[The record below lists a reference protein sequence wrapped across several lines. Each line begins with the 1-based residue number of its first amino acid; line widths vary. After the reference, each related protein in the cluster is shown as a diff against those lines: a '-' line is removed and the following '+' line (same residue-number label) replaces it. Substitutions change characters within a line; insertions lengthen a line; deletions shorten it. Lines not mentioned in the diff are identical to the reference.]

1 MKATTVE
8 DAVDL
13 YDAINIA
20 DAGGMGDQDEYD
32 VASENAKRG
41 TKGK

>member
-20 DAGGMGDQDEYD
+20 DAGEWEIRM
-32 VASENAKRG
+32 SMM
-41 TKGK
+41 